1 MPNGREI
8 FHLNKIET
16 DFIYK
21 EIFTNNCYLK
31 NGITIEPGDIVFDVG
46 ANIGLFSLYAI
57 SKCPDCQVYSFEPIK
72 PIFDVLKANTE
83 SHRSQIQIFHS
94 GIADCEKQVEF
105 VFYPSMSVFSGQFAN
120 EEMDTNLLRDILI
133 NQYRS
138 SVPDEK
144 LLNRFIDSFLDSRFD
159 SSSWNCS
166 LNSISYF
173 MKKARVDKIDLLK
186 VDVEKSEFEVLRGIS
201 DEDWGR
207 IKQLVMEVH
216 NLPEEEF
223 CEIKDL
229 LLSKGFTII
238 EEKEADFSNVNVIN
252 LFARRVDA

>member
-1 MPNGREI
+1 
-8 FHLNKIET
+8 
-16 DFIYK
+16 
-21 EIFTNNCYLK
+21 
-31 NGITIEPGDIVFDVG
+31 
-46 ANIGLFSLYAI
+46 
-57 SKCPDCQVYSFEPIK
+57 
-72 PIFDVLKANTE
+72 
-83 SHRSQIQIFHS
+83 
-94 GIADCEKQVEF
+94 
-105 VFYPSMSVFSGQFAN
+105 
-120 EEMDTNLLRDILI
+120 
-133 NQYRS
+133 
-138 SVPDEK
+138 
-144 LLNRFIDSFLDSRFD
+144 
-159 SSSWNCS
+159 
-166 LNSISYF
+166 